1 MLPPELFPTDLQPLI
16 YFTLL
21 PMAILFGIA
30 VVIIFYIFF
39 IPSEAKTH
47 IWYRFKKLPLM
58 DYETNEGL
66 RILEPMKS
74 YGNGINVGTKTGNSY
89 IIPQP
94 ISMNTILM
102 ELQPQLEQIEKDMK
116 TKNPKVNPEAIKAK
130 QAELV
135 EEEIKEIRKM
145 ERVTLSTSSCKGS
158 GAPIWRSYGSKAI
171 GVKLAHL
178 VGLSYEADNTE
189 TRLAIPLSVKT
200 GKRLEPAKLF
210 FENGKP
216 TTDQWTMP
224 VSLPVNPSIVKKWF
238 PKMWNP
244 AQIAALKQIHEEIGR
259 KGAEKNQK
267 QLIMIMA
274 FMAGMVILAVVV
286 GLIMSG

>member
-1 MLPPELFPTDLQPLI
+1 MLPPELFPTELQPLI

-21 PMAILFGIA
+21 PLAILFGL
-30 VVIIFYIFF
+30 VMVIVIYLFF
-39 IPSEAKTH
+39 IPSEGKTH
-47 IWYRFKKLPLM
+47 MWYRIKKLPLM
-58 DYETNEGL
+58 DHETNEGI

-74 YGNGINVGTKTGNSY
+74 YGSGINVGTKTGNNY
-89 IIPQP
+89 LIPQP

-102 ELQPQLEQIEKDMK
+102 ELQPQLQQIEKEMK
-116 TKNPKVNPEAIKAK
+116 EKHPNVNPELIRKK
-130 QAELV
+130 QAEIV
-135 EEEIKEIRKM
+135 DEEIKEIRKM
-145 ERVTLSTSSCKGS
+145 ERVLLSPSICKGS

-216 TTDQWTMP
+216 TVDQWTMP